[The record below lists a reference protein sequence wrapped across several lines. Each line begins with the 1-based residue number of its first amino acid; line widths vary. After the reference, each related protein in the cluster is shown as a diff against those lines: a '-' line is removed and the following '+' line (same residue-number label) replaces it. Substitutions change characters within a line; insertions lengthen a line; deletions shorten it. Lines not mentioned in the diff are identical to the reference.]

1 LTIGDLST
9 FLVLALVALLV
20 LEAAPAAQ
28 FRAGVDLVELAVSV
42 VDAHGAP
49 LNGLGREDFE
59 VRENDVLQEVSVFAA
74 GRAPLSLA
82 VAIDRS
88 FSVAGAPLAVMKTA
102 TARLLG
108 RLQPDAQVLL
118 LGVGSRIEDLAPLG
132 IDRAAQTRAL
142 SGLDAFGST
151 SLHDAILAAVDRIQ
165 AGGGRRAL
173 LLLSDGVD
181 RYSRTSAADVVA
193 HVRTRDV
200 LVFSVAVGADETP
213 LFRDMAAASGGRA
226 IGVRDP
232 SRLAATLE
240 ALADELSAQYVIGY
254 TPKRAA
260 STREWRRL
268 TVSVKKKDATVRT
281 RQGYWT
287 R

>member
-9 FLVLALVALLV
+9 FLVLALAAFLALR
-20 LEAAPAAQ
+20 AAPAAQ

-49 LNGLGREDFE
+49 LTGLGRDDFE

-102 TARLLG
+102 TAQLLG

-132 IDRAAQTRAL
+132 VDRAAQTRAL

-151 SLHDAILAAVDRIQ
+151 SLHDAIVTAVDRIQ

-181 RYSRTSAADVVA
+181 RYSRTSAADVLA

-200 LVFSVAVGADETP
+200 LVFSVAVGSDATP

-254 TPKRAA
+254 APKRVA
-260 STREWRRL
+260 STREWRRVA
-268 TVSVKKKDATVRT
+268 VSVKRKGVTVRT